1 MKPEMKNQLKQ
12 MRKEG
17 YGYKRIAKEL
27 GLTLSV
33 VRYACSKIND
43 EDLLEG
49 HCEKCGLKIK
59 SIKGKKRKRFCS
71 DRCRWD
77 WWNKHQKEVDKKAFY
92 THVCKWCNKE
102 FTTYGNKNRVYCSHD
117 CYIKFKL
124 NKGEIHHG
132 SQ

>member
-12 MRKEG
+12 LRKEG
-17 YGYKRIAKEL
+17 YGYKKIAKEL

-33 VRYACSKIND
+33 VRYACNKLND

-59 SIKGKKRKRFCS
+59 SIKGKKRKRFFS

-77 WWNKHQKEVDKKAFY
+77 LWNKHQKEVDKKAFY
-92 THVCKWCNKE
+92 THVC
-102 FTTYGNKNRVYCSHD
+102 
-117 CYIKFKL
+117 
-124 NKGEIHHG
+124 
-132 SQ
+132 